1 MKTQTL
7 HTEEA
12 SNKYAAYMNAR
23 VRSYAASTGYS
34 DRQKIEAERMKVV
47 LSIVYMF
54 KDIYVTYRKKFIT
67 VKLDQARVADK
78 VSLSELESC
87 LAINCPLW
95 DKDQVGTHSS
105 CIPGITMRPQTSG
118 C

>member
-7 HTEEA
+7 DTLEA

-23 VRSYAASTGYS
+23 VRSYAASTSYS
-34 DRQKIEAERMKVV
+34 DQEKIAAERMKVV

-67 VKLDQARVADK
+67 VKLEQARVSDR
-78 VSLSELESC
+78 VSLSELEAEWTAKGISK
-87 LAINCPLW
+87 AVTPQGIIYR
-95 DKDQVGTHSS
+95 
-105 CIPGITMRPQTSG
+105 IPKA
-118 C
+118 

>member
-1 MKTQTL
+1 MKTATL

-23 VRSYAASTGYS
+23 VRSYAASTGYT
-34 DRQKIEAERMKVV
+34 DKQKIEAERMKVV

-67 VKLDQARVADK
+67 VKLDQARVSDR
-78 VSLSELESC
+78 VSLSELEAEWMLRGISK
-87 LAINCPLW
+87 AVTPQGVIYR
-95 DKDQVGTHSS
+95 
-105 CIPGITMRPQTSG
+105 IPKQ
-118 C
+118 

>member
-7 HTEEA
+7 HTDEA

-23 VRSYAASTGYS
+23 VRSYAASTAYS
-34 DRQKIEAERMKVV
+34 DKQKIEAERMKVV

-67 VKLDQARVADK
+67 IKLDQARVSDR
-78 VSLSELESC
+78 VSLSELEAEWM
-87 LAINCPLW
+87 L
-95 DKDQVGTHSS
+95 K
-105 CIPGITMRPQTSG
+105 GITKVVSPQG
-118 C
+118 VIYRIPKA